1 MKQALSWLGSLF
13 TALGIG
19 TLITALVVVAMLW
32 WKGALNDERIL
43 GMLAALQGIKP
54 PPPPGLSAINVD
66 AEQPSLDQVLAMR
79 MKSSLDLDLRESAI
93 DKGLGDLRTI
103 ETALQVETR
112 RLDDWKKSFDK
123 RLSELQTAAADT
135 SLREIQQT
143 LEVIQPKQAKEQL
156 VKMLDE
162 PKTATDDPMED
173 VVRILK
179 AMPLDKRKKILAE
192 FKTPDENKT
201 LSEILRV
208 IRLGGSDSELLRD
221 TRGQLQQQGTN
232 L

>member
-1 MKQALSWLGSLF
+1 MKSALSWLGSLL

-19 TLITALVVVAMLW
+19 TLITVSVIAAMLW
-32 WKGALNDERIL
+32 WKGALTDERVL

-54 PPPPGLSAINVD
+54 PPPSALSALKVD
-66 AEQPSLDQVLAMR
+66 SEQPSLDQILSSR
-79 MKSSLDLDLRESAI
+79 MKASLDLDLRESAI

-103 ETALQVETR
+103 ETALQNETK
-112 RLDDWKKSFDK
+112 RLDSWKQSFDK
-123 RLSELQTAAADT
+123 RLSDLQTAAADS

-156 VKMLDE
+156 VKMLE
-162 PKTATDDPMED
+162 ETKTAIDDPMED
-173 VVRILK
+173 IVRILK
-179 AMPLDKRKKILAE
+179 AMTLDKRKKILAE
-192 FKTPDENKT
+192 FKTPEENKI

-208 IRLGGSDSELLRD
+208 IRLGGSDMELLRD

>member
-1 MKQALSWLGSLF
+1 MKTALSSLGSLF

-19 TLITALVVVAMLW
+19 TLITVLVIMAMLW
-32 WKGALNDERIL
+32 WKGALTDERVL

-66 AEQPSLDQVLAMR
+66 AEQPSLDQILGSR
-79 MKSSLDLDLRESAI
+79 MKAGLDLDLRESAI

-103 ETALQVETR
+103 ETALQNETK
-112 RLDDWKKSFDK
+112 RLDSWKQSFDK
-123 RLSELQTAAADT
+123 RLSELQTAAADA
-135 SLREIQQT
+135 SLREVEQT
-143 LEVIQPKQAKEQL
+143 LEVIQPKQAKDQL
-156 VKMLDE
+156 VKMLEE

-192 FKTPDENKT
+192 FKTPDENKI

-208 IRLGGSDSELLRD
+208 IRLGGSDTELLRD
-221 TRGQLQQQGTN
+221 TRSQLQQQGTN

>member
-1 MKQALSWLGSLF
+1 MKAALAWIGSLF

-19 TLITALVVVAMLW
+19 TLITVLVVVAMLW
-32 WKGALNDERIL
+32 WKGALNDERVF

-54 PPPPGLSAINVD
+54 PPPSALSALHVD
-66 AEQPSLDQVLAMR
+66 SEQPSLDQILSSR
-79 MKSSLDLDLRESAI
+79 MKASLDLDLRESAI

-103 ETALQVETR
+103 ETALQNETS
-112 RLDDWKKSFDK
+112 RLDSWKKSFDK

-135 SLREIQQT
+135 AVREIQQT
-143 LEVIQPKQAKEQL
+143 LEVIQPKQAKDQL

-173 VVRILK
+173 VVRIVK
-179 AMPLDKRKKILAE
+179 AMPLDKRKKILQE
-192 FKTPDENKT
+192 FRTPEENKI

-208 IRLGGSDSELLRD
+208 IRLGGSDMELLRD
-221 TRGQLQQQGTN
+221 TRGQLQQQGTS

>member
-1 MKQALSWLGSLF
+1 MKAALSWLGSLF

-19 TLITALVVVAMLW
+19 TVITAAVIVMMLW

-54 PPPPGLSAINVD
+54 PSHAGLSALDVD
-66 AEQPSLDQVLAMR
+66 SEQPSLDQILGSR
-79 MKSSLDLDLRESAI
+79 MKASLDLDLRESAI

-103 ETALQVETR
+103 ETALQNETK
-112 RLDDWKKSFDK
+112 RLDSWKQSFDK
-123 RLSELQTAAADT
+123 RLSDLQTAAADS

-156 VKMLDE
+156 VQMLDE
-162 PKTATDDPMED
+162 PKTSTDDPMED

-192 FKTPDENKT
+192 FKTPEENKI

-208 IRLGGSDSELLRD
+208 IRLGGSDTELLRD
-221 TRGQLQQQGTN
+221 TRSQLQQQGTS